1 MKKAG
6 RRMLAWILAVLL
18 TVQALPVAAQAE
30 GEKPFPQEEE
40 LAQKSARLAELNAQL
55 DVDEKHHEP
64 EMEETPDEESA
75 RPSVLA
81 ALNEKSDKEEPVKPF
96 RSYSDRDGDAR

>member
-1 MKKAG
+1 MNLVRWPLSIRQTLENKQRFISQIMTSKS
-6 RRMLAWILAVLL
+6 
-18 TVQALPVAAQAE
+18 PVR
-30 GEKPFPQEEE
+30 
-40 LAQKSARLAELNAQL
+40 SCD

>member
-1 MKKAG
+1 MHLAAACTSGKLLPNMERMEPFNVIYQTAEDGLGDTVKPRLIEAG
-6 RRMLAWILAVLL
+6 ADLDRVL
-18 TVQALPVAAQAE
+18 VI
-30 GEKPFPQEEE
+30 
-40 LAQKSARLAELNAQL
+40 
-55 DVDEKHHEP
+55 KHHEP

>member
-1 MKKAG
+1 M
-6 RRMLAWILAVLL
+6 
-18 TVQALPVAAQAE
+18 
-30 GEKPFPQEEE
+30 EKPFPQEEE

-55 DVDEKHHEP
+55 DADEKHHEP